1 MSTVGKM
8 TTTTHS
14 YHNMKRFFEEP
25 IMNKYLSYCG
35 CYHGNLKFLEEKSNE
50 FIILE
55 DEIRFYLLRFF
66 NSDPELT

>member
-1 MSTVGKM
+1 
-8 TTTTHS
+8 
-14 YHNMKRFFEEP
+14 MKRFFEEP